1 MQTKQ
6 EILTEIKENNL
17 NISYTG
23 SFDSQILS
31 VIAKNVENKF
41 SKDPLLNKKLFKIF
55 IELAQNIALYSA
67 ERVSHSKDTIY
78 SGYGSIFIK
87 EFEDNYTVYTGNMA
101 NIDDINPAIER
112 CKTINSLSRKK
123 LREYKRERRRMPAGK
138 KGGGNIGLIQISLMA
153 NNPIDY
159 KVINIDEN
167 KYFYILAI
175 KINKN
180 TKLITNEN

>member
-6 EILTEIKENNL
+6 DILSEIKNNNL

-23 SFDSQILS
+23 SFDSQILA
-31 VIAKNVENKF
+31 VIAKNVESEF
-41 SKDPLLNKKLFKIF
+41 SEDAQLNKKLFKIF

-67 ERVSHSKDTIY
+67 ERVGNSDDNTF

-87 EFEDNYTVYTGNMA
+87 EYVDNYTLYSGNIA

-112 CKTINSLSRKK
+112 CNIINSLPRNK
-123 LREYKRERRRMPAGK
+123 LREYKRERRRLPAGK
-138 KGGGNIGLIQISLMA
+138 RGGGNIGLIQISLMA

-159 KVINIDEN
+159 KVINIEN
-167 KYFYILAI
+167 DKYFYILSI
-175 KINKN
+175 KINK
-180 TKLITNEN
+180 KR